1 MNVFGLS
8 VMKILKT
15 GCRREKKILQTEKFP
30 DFLASELVPALVSD
44 SESEQQEGHAALFH
58 VIPVPLEQ
66 TVSYGGGTA
75 RGPGA
80 ILHASQQLERWD
92 GLSEP
97 LTAGIDTTPFVDCS
111 GDIST
116 IFRRIEESVQTVVD
130 SKGIPVV
137 LGGEHTVSLA
147 PIRALAKTCAKPIG
161 IVQLDAHADLR
172 DSFEGSPYSHAC
184 VMRRA
189 LEECDCRLFQFG
201 VRALCREEVDYR
213 TKHRVDHLDGRAIFT
228 SNLAGFKLPPDFPE
242 NIYLTLDVDGLDPS
256 VIGATGTPVP
266 GGPNWYQTLTFLER
280 AVVGRKV
287 VGFDL
292 VELAPRTGDHG
303 SDFAAAQLVYSVMG
317 IIERNQG
324 IG

>member
-1 MNVFGLS
+1 
-8 VMKILKT
+8 MKISKT
-15 GCRREKKILQTEKFP
+15 GCHRENEILQIEKFP
-30 DFLASELVPALVSD
+30 DFLASELMTDSASVP
-44 SESEQQEGHAALFH
+44 ESEQRKEHRSLFH

-75 RGPGA
+75 HGPGA

-97 LTAGIDTTPFVDCS
+97 LTAGIDTTPFIDCS
-111 GDIST
+111 GDISV
-116 IFRRIEESVQTVVD
+116 ILRRIEKTVQTVVD

-147 PIRALAKTCAKPIG
+147 PIRVLAKTCSEPIG

-172 DSFEGSPYSHAC
+172 GSFEGSPYSHAC

-189 LEECDCRLFQFG
+189 LEECGCRLFQFG
-201 VRALCREEVDYR
+201 VRALCREEVDFR
-213 TKHRVDHLDGRAIFT
+213 TKHQVGHLDGRVIPSA
-228 SNLAGFKLPPDFPE
+228 NLADFVLPTDFPE

-266 GGPNWYQTLTFLER
+266 GGPNWYQTLSFLER
-280 AVVGRKV
+280 AVAGRKII
-287 VGFDL
+287 GFDL
-292 VELAPRTGDHG
+292 VELAPREGDHG

-317 IIERNQG
+317 IITRNLA
-324 IG
+324 IE

>member
-1 MNVFGLS
+1 MLS
-8 VMKILKT
+8 NN
-15 GCRREKKILQTEKFP
+15 FP
-30 DFLASELVPALVSD
+30 GFIESELEPGGSEKSD
-44 SESEQQEGHAALFH
+44 SLFQ

-75 RGPGA
+75 QGPGA

-92 GLSEP
+92 GFSEP
-97 LTAGIDTTPFVDCS
+97 LTAGIGTSPLVDCS
-111 GDIST
+111 GDILD
-116 IFRRIEESVQTVVD
+116 ILRRIEDTVQEVVD
-130 SKGIPVV
+130 RKGIPVV

-147 PIRALAKTCAKPIG
+147 PVRILAKTCSQPIG

-172 DSFEGSPYSHAC
+172 ESFEGSRFSHAC

-189 LEECDCRLFQFG
+189 LEECGCRLFQFG

-213 TKHRVDHLDGRAIFT
+213 TKKRIDHLDGRAIYDA
-228 SNLAGFKLPPDFPE
+228 NLADFALPADFPE

-280 AVVGRKV
+280 AVAGRKV

-292 VELAPRTGDHG
+292 VELAPREGDHG

-317 IIERNQG
+317 IIARNEG
-324 IG
+324 HGTN